1 MYSQVYSKYFRVTSF
16 IAISSDTCIG
26 ELSLA
31 LLICYAEGYSE
42 IRGGTSGNCPPV
54 MDHWGDCFVNCLLRK
69 LLLCSSTVML
79 KDMEW
84 KVTSPTLLCLSL
96 GTEQRAGGGPC
107 QWRENDSSLV
117 GKQLFPLST
126 RQSWVLKPTSLVKQL
141 PFASSGYIDDIHRYN
156 TDHLNKVITD
166 LFF

>member
-1 MYSQVYSKYFRVTSF
+1 
-16 IAISSDTCIG
+16 
-26 ELSLA
+26 
-31 LLICYAEGYSE
+31 
-42 IRGGTSGNCPPV
+42 
-54 MDHWGDCFVNCLLRK
+54 
-69 LLLCSSTVML
+69 ML

-166 LFF
+166 LFFLIEKEKSFFCRCLCWADVLQPGSPGLSGVLGAAQGAACRCTWLPPQHNLPQCSFPCKGEIKALV